1 MPDITVEEF
10 AQDVGVSVK
19 RIQEQLVEAGL
30 SNKNAEDVISDVE
43 KSKLLSF
50 LRKKHGKDSGDGPR
64 KITLRR
70 KTISELKVPVAS
82 QGRAKPRSKT
92 VSIEFRKRR
101 TYAKRSDLTDTA
113 KEEKKVK
120 ASEEKI
126 QEPEIESSEAKND
139 ELPIKKEVAD
149 NKPERVVDVVQK
161 PEENETINQENLLQG
176 KNEVKSMPIQNLP
189 ESEVKKVT
197 TKDKKKKKEQV
208 HHKREELHVTS
219 KTSGKRRKKTYIKP
233 VIPQQKNKQHGFEK
247 PTAPIVREVE
257 IPENI
262 SVSELGQRMSV
273 KGSEVVKIL
282 MGLGTMTTI
291 NQIIDQETAILVV
304 EEIGH
309 NGIALKEEN
318 IEEDLANLIQYKD
331 KPKTRPAV
339 ITVMGHVDHGKTT
352 LLDFIRKTKVV
363 DGEAG
368 GITQH
373 IGAYEVETSKGKL
386 TFIDTPGHAA
396 FSSMRARG
404 ANTTDIVVLVVAAND
419 GIKPQTEEAIN
430 HAKAADVS
438 IVVAINKIDLDG
450 ADPDKVKGDLAALD
464 LTPDDWGGNTQM
476 VPVSAIKG
484 DGIEDLLERIAL
496 EAEILELKANYEGAA
511 QGVVIESELDKFKGS
526 VSTFL
531 IQNGTLKVGDLVVS
545 GNAMGKIKSIVN
557 SDGNKI
563 KQAGPSAAV
572 EVLGLNSVPTAGDQ
586 FQVVKNDK
594 QAREISEYRTSK
606 EKEKKLLKQ
615 KDESVGDLFE
625 TLGQETKKVLNVI
638 VKTDVGGTC
647 EAVVAALHDLGN
659 DKAKVKLVSSG
670 VGGISESDANL
681 AVAVE
686 SIILGFN
693 VRADNAAKKIIEE
706 ENIPLSYHSIIY
718 ELLDDVKARMSGL
731 LDPIIK
737 EEILG
742 TSEVL
747 EVFNS
752 PKFGQVAG
760 CNVIEGNVLRN
771 KPVRVLRDD
780 IVIFEGEL
788 NSLRRFKEDVNEVK
802 NGNECGMGIKNYKDI
817 KPGDKIEVFDRK
829 EEAQQI

>member
-1 MPDITVEEF
+1 MAITVKDF
-10 AQDVGVSVK
+10 AKTLKISDKALIERMQK
-19 RIQEQLVEAGL
+19 AGL
-30 SNKNAEDVISDVE
+30 SHSKESDEITASDKQALLKFLKGTKTQSKSVKSESGVTVTSKGKSSSAISTNKSYSDN
-43 KSKLLSF
+43 
-50 LRKKHGKDSGDGPR
+50 
-64 KITLRR
+64 
-70 KTISELKVPVAS
+70 
-82 QGRAKPRSKT
+82 
-92 VSIEFRKRR
+92 IE
-101 TYAKRSDLTDTA
+101 AKRA
-113 KEEKKVK
+113 A
-120 ASEEKI
+120 ASE
-126 QEPEIESSEAKND
+126 Q
-139 ELPIKKEVAD
+139 L
-149 NKPERVVDVVQK
+149 
-161 PEENETINQENLLQG
+161 
-176 KNEVKSMPIQNLP
+176 
-189 ESEVKKVT
+189 
-197 TKDKKKKKEQV
+197 KEQQT
-208 HHKREELHVTS
+208 KREEQLKAATKQKQEQRNKFAKKNEEKQNVQPINVKDQLS
-219 KTSGKRRKKTYIKP
+219 SAVNAYKRREGSNFEDSQHQFEAPKELIKKDI
-233 VIPQQKNKQHGFEK
+233 
-247 PTAPIVREVE
+247 E
-257 IPENI
+257 IPSNI
-262 SVSELGQRMSV
+262 QVGELAKLMAV
-273 KGSEVVKIL
+273 KGGEVVKNL
-282 MGLGTMTTI
+282 MGLGVIATL
-291 NQIIDQETAILVV
+291 NDIIDQETAILVV

-309 NGIALKEEN
+309 NGVAIEEEN
-318 IEEDLANLIQYKD
+318 LEEDLANLIQYKD
-331 KPKTRPAV
+331 EPKSRPAV

-430 HAKAADVS
+430 HAKAAGVS

-450 ADPDKVKGDLAALD
+450 ADPEKVKGDLAAKD

-476 VPVSAIKG
+476 VPVSALKG
-484 DGIEDLLERIAL
+484 DGVDELLERIAL
-496 EAEILELKANYEGAA
+496 EAEILELKAHYEGAA
-511 QGVVIESELDKFKGS
+511 QGVVIESQLDKFRGS

-545 GNAMGKIKSIVN
+545 GNSMGKIKSIVN
-557 SDGNKI
+557 SDGDKI
-563 KQAGPSAAV
+563 KQAGPSAAI

-594 QAREISEYRTSK
+594 QAREIAEYRSTK
-606 EKEKKLLKQ
+606 DKEKKLLKQ

-625 TLGQETKKVLNVI
+625 TLGQEAKKVLNVI
-638 VKTDVGGTC
+638 IKTDVGGTC
-647 EAVVAALHDLGN
+647 EAIIAALHDLGN
-659 DKAKVKLVSSG
+659 EKAKVKIVSSG

-693 VRADNAAKKIIEE
+693 VRADNAAKKIIEDE
-706 ENIPLSYHSIIY
+706 VIPLSYHSIIY
-718 ELLDDVKARMSGL
+718 ELLDDVKARMSGM

-737 EEILG
+737 EEIVG
-742 TSEVL
+742 TAEVL

-817 KPGDKIEVFDRK
+817 KAGDKIEVFDRK
-829 EEAQQI
+829 EEAQTI

>member
-1 MPDITVEEF
+1 MAITVKDF
-10 AQDVGVSVK
+10 AKTLKISDK
-19 RIQEQLVEAGL
+19 ALVDRMQKAGL
-30 SNKNAEDVISDVE
+30 SHSKASDEITASDKQALLKFLKGTKTQSKSVKSESGVTVTSKGKSSSAISSNKSYSDN
-43 KSKLLSF
+43 
-50 LRKKHGKDSGDGPR
+50 
-64 KITLRR
+64 
-70 KTISELKVPVAS
+70 
-82 QGRAKPRSKT
+82 
-92 VSIEFRKRR
+92 IE
-101 TYAKRSDLTDTA
+101 AKRA
-113 KEEKKVK
+113 A
-120 ASEEKI
+120 ASE
-126 QEPEIESSEAKND
+126 Q
-139 ELPIKKEVAD
+139 L
-149 NKPERVVDVVQK
+149 
-161 PEENETINQENLLQG
+161 
-176 KNEVKSMPIQNLP
+176 
-189 ESEVKKVT
+189 
-197 TKDKKKKKEQV
+197 KEQQT
-208 HHKREELHVTS
+208 KREEQLKAATKQKQEQRNKFAKKNEEKQNTQPVNVKDQLS
-219 KTSGKRRKKTYIKP
+219 SAVSAYKRKEGSNFEDSQHQFEAPKELIKKDI
-233 VIPQQKNKQHGFEK
+233 
-247 PTAPIVREVE
+247 E
-257 IPENI
+257 IPSNI
-262 SVSELGQRMSV
+262 QVGELAKLMAV
-273 KGSEVVKIL
+273 KGGEVVKNL
-282 MGLGTMTTI
+282 MSLGVIATL
-291 NQIIDQETAILVV
+291 NDFIDQETAILVV

-309 NGIALKEEN
+309 NGIAIEEEDL
-318 IEEDLANLIQYKD
+318 EEDLANLIQYKD
-331 KPKTRPAV
+331 EPKSRPAV

-430 HAKAADVS
+430 HAKAAGVS

-450 ADPDKVKGDLAALD
+450 ADAEKVKGDLAAKD

-476 VPVSAIKG
+476 VPVSALKG
-484 DGIEDLLERIAL
+484 DGVDDLLERIAL
-496 EAEILELKANYEGAA
+496 EAEILELKAHYDGAA
-511 QGVVIESELDKFKGS
+511 QGVVIESELDKFRGA

-557 SDGNKI
+557 SDGDKI
-563 KQAGPSAAV
+563 KQAGPSAAI

-594 QAREISEYRTSK
+594 QAREIAEYRSTK

-625 TLGQETKKVLNVI
+625 TLGQEAKKVLNVI

-647 EAVVAALHDLGN
+647 EAILAALHDLGN
-659 DKAKVKLVSSG
+659 EKAKVKIVSSG

-693 VRADNAAKKIIEE
+693 VRADNAAKKIIEDE
-706 ENIPLSYHSIIY
+706 VIPLSYHSIIY

-737 EEILG
+737 EEIVG
-742 TSEVL
+742 TAEVL

-817 KPGDKIEVFDRK
+817 KVGDKIEVFDRK
-829 EEAQQI
+829 EEAQTI

>member
-1 MPDITVEEF
+1 M
-10 AQDVGVSVK
+10 A
-19 RIQEQLVEAGL
+19 
-30 SNKNAEDVISDVE
+30 
-43 KSKLLSF
+43 
-50 LRKKHGKDSGDGPR
+50 
-64 KITLRR
+64 
-70 KTISELKVPVAS
+70 
-82 QGRAKPRSKT
+82 
-92 VSIEFRKRR
+92 
-101 TYAKRSDLTDTA
+101 
-113 KEEKKVK
+113 
-120 ASEEKI
+120 
-126 QEPEIESSEAKND
+126 
-139 ELPIKKEVAD
+139 
-149 NKPERVVDVVQK
+149 
-161 PEENETINQENLLQG
+161 
-176 KNEVKSMPIQNLP
+176 
-189 ESEVKKVT
+189 
-197 TKDKKKKKEQV
+197 
-208 HHKREELHVTS
+208 
-219 KTSGKRRKKTYIKP
+219 
-233 VIPQQKNKQHGFEK
+233 
-247 PTAPIVREVE
+247 
-257 IPENI
+257 
-262 SVSELGQRMSV
+262 V
-273 KGSEVVKIL
+273 KGGEVVKNL
-282 MGLGTMTTI
+282 MSLGVIATL
-291 NQIIDQETAILVV
+291 NDFIDQETAILVV

-309 NGIALKEEN
+309 NGIAVQEEN
-318 IEEDLANLIQYKD
+318 LEEDLANLIQYKD
-331 KPKTRPAV
+331 EPKTRPAV

-373 IGAYEVETSKGKL
+373 IGAYEVDTSKGKL

-430 HAKAADVS
+430 HAKAAGVS

-450 ADPDKVKGDLAALD
+450 ADPEKVKGDLAAKD
-464 LTPDDWGGNTQM
+464 LTPDDWGGNIQM
-476 VPVSAIKG
+476 VPVSALKG
-484 DGIEDLLERIAL
+484 DGVDELLERIAL
-496 EAEILELKANYEGAA
+496 EAEILELKAHYEGAA
-511 QGVVIESELDKFKGS
+511 QGVVIESELDKFRGS

-545 GNAMGKIKSIVN
+545 GNAIGKIKSIVD

-572 EVLGLNSVPTAGDQ
+572 EVLGLNSVPAAGDK

-625 TLGQETKKVLNVI
+625 SLGQDSKKVLNVI

-647 EAVVAALHDLGN
+647 EAILAALGDLGT
-659 DKAKVKLVSSG
+659 DKAKVKIVSSG

-693 VRADNAAKKIIEE
+693 VRADNSAKKIIEDE
-706 ENIPLSYHSIIY
+706 AIPLSYHSIIY

-737 EEILG
+737 EEIVG
-742 TSEVL
+742 TAEVL

-829 EEAQQI
+829 EEAQTI

>member
-1 MPDITVEEF
+1 MAITVKDF
-10 AQDVGVSVK
+10 AKTLKISDK
-19 RIQEQLVEAGL
+19 ALVDRMQKAGL
-30 SNKNAEDVISDVE
+30 SHSKSSDEITASDKQALLKFLKGTKTQSKSVKSESGVTVTSKGKSSSAISTNKSYSDN
-43 KSKLLSF
+43 
-50 LRKKHGKDSGDGPR
+50 
-64 KITLRR
+64 
-70 KTISELKVPVAS
+70 
-82 QGRAKPRSKT
+82 
-92 VSIEFRKRR
+92 IE
-101 TYAKRSDLTDTA
+101 AKRA
-113 KEEKKVK
+113 A
-120 ASEEKI
+120 ASE
-126 QEPEIESSEAKND
+126 Q
-139 ELPIKKEVAD
+139 L
-149 NKPERVVDVVQK
+149 
-161 PEENETINQENLLQG
+161 
-176 KNEVKSMPIQNLP
+176 
-189 ESEVKKVT
+189 
-197 TKDKKKKKEQV
+197 KEQQT
-208 HHKREELHVTS
+208 KREEQLKAATKQKQEQRNKFAKKNEEKQNTQPVNVKDQLS
-219 KTSGKRRKKTYIKP
+219 SAVSAYKRKEGSNFEDSQHQFEAPKELIKKDI
-233 VIPQQKNKQHGFEK
+233 
-247 PTAPIVREVE
+247 E
-257 IPENI
+257 IPSNI
-262 SVSELGQRMSV
+262 QVGELAKLMAV
-273 KGSEVVKIL
+273 KGGEVVKNL
-282 MGLGTMTTI
+282 MSLGVIATL
-291 NQIIDQETAILVV
+291 NDFIDQETAILVV

-309 NGIALKEEN
+309 NGIAIEEEDL
-318 IEEDLANLIQYKD
+318 EEDLANLIQYKD
-331 KPKTRPAV
+331 EPKLRPAV

-430 HAKAADVS
+430 HAKAAGVS

-450 ADPDKVKGDLAALD
+450 ADAEKVKGDLAAKD

-476 VPVSAIKG
+476 VPVSALKG
-484 DGIEDLLERIAL
+484 DGVDDLIERIAL
-496 EAEILELKANYEGAA
+496 EAEILELKAHYDGAA
-511 QGVVIESELDKFKGS
+511 QGVVIESELDKFRGA

-557 SDGNKI
+557 SDGDKI
-563 KQAGPSAAV
+563 KQAGPSAAI

-594 QAREISEYRTSK
+594 QAREIAEYRSTK

-625 TLGQETKKVLNVI
+625 TLGQEAKKVLNVI

-647 EAVVAALHDLGN
+647 EAILAALHDLGN
-659 DKAKVKLVSSG
+659 EKAKVKIVSSG

-693 VRADNAAKKIIEE
+693 VRADNAAKKIIEDE
-706 ENIPLSYHSIIY
+706 VIPLSYHSIIY

-737 EEILG
+737 EEIVG
-742 TSEVL
+742 TAEVL

-817 KPGDKIEVFDRK
+817 KVGDKIEVFDRK
-829 EEAQQI
+829 EEAQTI

>member
-1 MPDITVEEF
+1 LAITVKDF
-10 AQDVGVSVK
+10 AKTLKISDKALIDRMQK
-19 RIQEQLVEAGL
+19 AGL
-30 SNKNAEDVISDVE
+30 SHSNESDEVTASDKQALLRFLKGTKTQSQSI
-43 KSKLLSF
+43 KS
-50 LRKKHGKDSGDGPR
+50 DSGVTVTSKG
-64 KITLRR
+64 KSSLST
-70 KTISELKVPVAS
+70 AS
-82 QGRAKPRSKT
+82 KKSY
-92 VSIEFRKRR
+92 SDNIE
-101 TYAKRSDLTDTA
+101 AKRA
-113 KEEKKVK
+113 A
-120 ASEEKI
+120 ASE
-126 QEPEIESSEAKND
+126 Q
-139 ELPIKKEVAD
+139 L
-149 NKPERVVDVVQK
+149 
-161 PEENETINQENLLQG
+161 
-176 KNEVKSMPIQNLP
+176 
-189 ESEVKKVT
+189 
-197 TKDKKKKKEQV
+197 KEQQT
-208 HHKREELHVTS
+208 KREEQLKAAT
-219 KTSGKRRKKTYIKP
+219 KQK
-233 VIPQQKNKQHGFEK
+233 QEQKNKFAKKVEVKQNLKPVDVKDQLSSAVSAYKRKEGANFEDSK
-247 PTAPIVREVE
+247 HQFEAPKEFIKKDIEVPNT
-257 IPENI
+257 IQ
-262 SVSELGQRMSV
+262 VGELAKSMAV
-273 KGSEVVKIL
+273 KGGEVVKNL
-282 MGLGTMTTI
+282 MSLGVIATL
-291 NQIIDQETAILVV
+291 NDFIDQETAILVV

-309 NGIALKEEN
+309 NGVAVQEEN
-318 IEEDLANLIQYKD
+318 LEEDLANLIQYND
-331 KPKTRPAV
+331 EPKIRPAV

-373 IGAYEVETSKGKL
+373 IGAYEVDTSKGKL

-430 HAKAADVS
+430 HAKAAGVS

-450 ADPDKVKGDLAALD
+450 ADPEKVKGDLAARD
-464 LTPDDWGGNTQM
+464 LTPDDWGGNIQM
-476 VPVSAIKG
+476 VPVSALKG
-484 DGIEDLLERIAL
+484 DGVDDLLERIAL
-496 EAEILELKANYEGAA
+496 EAEILELKAHHEGAA
-511 QGVVIESELDKFKGS
+511 QGVIIESELDKFRGS

-545 GNAMGKIKSIVN
+545 GNAIGKIKSIVN

-572 EVLGLNSVPTAGDQ
+572 EVLGLNSVPTAGDK

-594 QAREISEYRTSK
+594 QAREISEYRTTK

-615 KDESVGDLFE
+615 KDESAGDLFE
-625 TLGQETKKVLNVI
+625 TLGQESKKVLNVI

-647 EAVVAALHDLGN
+647 EAILAALNDLGN
-659 DKAKVKLVSSG
+659 EKAKVKIVSSG

-693 VRADNAAKKIIEE
+693 VRADNSAKKIIEE
-706 ENIPLSYHSIIY
+706 EAIPLSYHSIIY

-737 EEILG
+737 EEIVG
-742 TSEVL
+742 TAEVL

-829 EEAQQI
+829 EEAQTI

>member
-1 MPDITVEEF
+1 MAITVKDF
-10 AQDVGVSVK
+10 AKTLKISDK
-19 RIQEQLVEAGL
+19 ALVDRMQKAGL
-30 SNKNAEDVISDVE
+30 SHSKSSDEITASDKQALLKFLKGTKTQSKSVKSESGVTVTSKGKSSSAISTNKSYSDN
-43 KSKLLSF
+43 
-50 LRKKHGKDSGDGPR
+50 
-64 KITLRR
+64 
-70 KTISELKVPVAS
+70 
-82 QGRAKPRSKT
+82 
-92 VSIEFRKRR
+92 IE
-101 TYAKRSDLTDTA
+101 AKRA
-113 KEEKKVK
+113 A
-120 ASEEKI
+120 ASE
-126 QEPEIESSEAKND
+126 Q
-139 ELPIKKEVAD
+139 L
-149 NKPERVVDVVQK
+149 
-161 PEENETINQENLLQG
+161 
-176 KNEVKSMPIQNLP
+176 
-189 ESEVKKVT
+189 
-197 TKDKKKKKEQV
+197 KEQQT
-208 HHKREELHVTS
+208 KREEQLKAATKQKQEQRNKFAKKNEEKQNAQPVNVKDQLS
-219 KTSGKRRKKTYIKP
+219 SAVSAYKRKEGSNFKDSQHQFEAPKELIKKDI
-233 VIPQQKNKQHGFEK
+233 
-247 PTAPIVREVE
+247 E
-257 IPENI
+257 IPSNI
-262 SVSELGQRMSV
+262 QVGELAKLMAV
-273 KGSEVVKIL
+273 KGGEVVKNL
-282 MGLGTMTTI
+282 MSLGVIATL
-291 NQIIDQETAILVV
+291 NDFIDQETAILVV

-309 NGIALKEEN
+309 NGIAIEEEDL
-318 IEEDLANLIQYKD
+318 EEDLANLIQYKD
-331 KPKTRPAV
+331 EPKSRPAV

-430 HAKAADVS
+430 HAKAAGVS
-438 IVVAINKIDLDG
+438 IVVAINKTDLDG
-450 ADPDKVKGDLAALD
+450 ADAEKVKGDLAAKD

-476 VPVSAIKG
+476 VPVSALKG
-484 DGIEDLLERIAL
+484 DGVDDLLERIAL
-496 EAEILELKANYEGAA
+496 EAEILELKAHYDGAA
-511 QGVVIESELDKFKGS
+511 QGVVIESELDKFRGA

-557 SDGNKI
+557 SDGDKI
-563 KQAGPSAAV
+563 KQAGPSAAI

-594 QAREISEYRTSK
+594 QAREIAEYRSTK

-625 TLGQETKKVLNVI
+625 TLGQEAKKVLNVI

-647 EAVVAALHDLGN
+647 EAILAALHDLGN
-659 DKAKVKLVSSG
+659 EKAKVKIVSSG

-693 VRADNAAKKIIEE
+693 VRADNAAKKIIEDE
-706 ENIPLSYHSIIY
+706 VIPLSYHSIIY

-737 EEILG
+737 EEIVG
-742 TSEVL
+742 TAEVL

-817 KPGDKIEVFDRK
+817 KVGDKIEVFDRK
-829 EEAQQI
+829 EEAQTI

>member
-1 MPDITVEEF
+1 MAITVKDF
-10 AQDVGVSVK
+10 AKTLKISDK
-19 RIQEQLVEAGL
+19 ALVDRMQKAGL
-30 SNKNAEDVISDVE
+30 SHSKASDEITASDKQALLKFLKGTKTQSKSVKSESGVTVTSKGKSSSAISTNKSYSDN
-43 KSKLLSF
+43 
-50 LRKKHGKDSGDGPR
+50 
-64 KITLRR
+64 
-70 KTISELKVPVAS
+70 
-82 QGRAKPRSKT
+82 
-92 VSIEFRKRR
+92 IE
-101 TYAKRSDLTDTA
+101 AKRA
-113 KEEKKVK
+113 A
-120 ASEEKI
+120 ASE
-126 QEPEIESSEAKND
+126 Q
-139 ELPIKKEVAD
+139 L
-149 NKPERVVDVVQK
+149 
-161 PEENETINQENLLQG
+161 
-176 KNEVKSMPIQNLP
+176 
-189 ESEVKKVT
+189 
-197 TKDKKKKKEQV
+197 KEQQT
-208 HHKREELHVTS
+208 KREEQLKAATKQKQEQRNKFAKKNEEKQNTQPVNVKDQLS
-219 KTSGKRRKKTYIKP
+219 SAVSAYKRKEGSNFEDSQHQFEAPKELIKKDI
-233 VIPQQKNKQHGFEK
+233 
-247 PTAPIVREVE
+247 E
-257 IPENI
+257 IPSNI
-262 SVSELGQRMSV
+262 QVGELAKLMAV
-273 KGSEVVKIL
+273 KGGEVVKNL
-282 MGLGTMTTI
+282 MSLGVIATL
-291 NQIIDQETAILVV
+291 NDFIDQETAILVV

-309 NGIALKEEN
+309 NGIAIEEEDL
-318 IEEDLANLIQYKD
+318 EEDLANLIQYKD
-331 KPKTRPAV
+331 EPKSRPAV

-430 HAKAADVS
+430 HAKAAGVS

-450 ADPDKVKGDLAALD
+450 ADAEKVKGDLAAKD

-476 VPVSAIKG
+476 VPVSALKG
-484 DGIEDLLERIAL
+484 DGVDDLLERIAL
-496 EAEILELKANYEGAA
+496 EAEILELKAHYDGAA
-511 QGVVIESELDKFKGS
+511 QGVVIESELDKFRGA

-557 SDGNKI
+557 SDGDKI
-563 KQAGPSAAV
+563 KQAGPSAAI

-594 QAREISEYRTSK
+594 QAREIAEYRSTK

-625 TLGQETKKVLNVI
+625 TLGQEAKKVLNVI

-647 EAVVAALHDLGN
+647 EAILAALHDLGN
-659 DKAKVKLVSSG
+659 EKAKVKIVSSG

-693 VRADNAAKKIIEE
+693 VRADNAAKKIIEDE
-706 ENIPLSYHSIIY
+706 VIPLSYHSIIY

-737 EEILG
+737 EEIVG
-742 TSEVL
+742 TAEVL

-817 KPGDKIEVFDRK
+817 KVGDKIEVFDRK
-829 EEAQQI
+829 EEAQTI